1 MKFEKIND
9 IMLSEVTLFNFADIV
24 CRIGK
29 KVKMSN
35 ELISKDEITN
45 ELVNEIKDLIINAR
59 NKVAQQV
66 NETLV
71 DTYWNIGKVIVEKEQ
86 SGQIKAEYGKAILL
100 NVSKRLSKEIG
111 KGFSKSNLFNMRKF
125 YLMYSKIPDTS
136 GILGWS
142 HYCELISIK
151 EDAKRQFYE
160 KETINSK
167 WSVRELQRQIETSLF
182 ERLLLS
188 DGKANK
194 EKVLQLAREGQIL
207 NKPED
212 VIKDP
217 YVFEFLGVPEQKPL
231 LEKDLEYKLIN
242 HIEKFLL
249 ELGKGFMFVGSQQR
263 ITIGNVHYY
272 VDMVFYNKIL
282 KAYVLIDLKM
292 GNLKPENFG
301 QMNMYLN
308 YYEEEINEEGDNK
321 PIGIILCADKDNVVA
336 EYSIGGMNN
345 NLFASNYTYYIPK
358 QEELIA
364 QVEQV
369 IRENEEEKQNKENK

>member
-1 MKFEKIND
+1 M
-9 IMLSEVTLFNFADIV
+9 
-24 CRIGK
+24 
-29 KVKMSN
+29 
-35 ELISKDEITN
+35 
-45 ELVNEIKDLIINAR
+45 
-59 NKVAQQV
+59 
-66 NETLV
+66 
-71 DTYWNIGKVIVEKEQ
+71 
-86 SGQIKAEYGKAILL
+86 
-100 NVSKRLSKEIG
+100 
-111 KGFSKSNLFNMRKF
+111 
-125 YLMYSKIPDTS
+125 
-136 GILGWS
+136 
-142 HYCELISIK
+142 ISIK
-151 EDAKRQFYE
+151 DYTKRQFYE
-160 KETINSK
+160 KETINSR

-194 EKVLQLAREGQIL
+194 EKVLQLAKEGQIL

-212 VIKDP
+212 MIKDP

-282 KAYVLIDLKM
+282 KTYVLIDLKM

-308 YYEEEINEEGDNK
+308 YYEEEINDEGDNK

-345 NLFASNYTYYIPK
+345 NLFASNYTYYIPN

-369 IRENEEEKQNKENK
+369 IRENEEEKNKDNN